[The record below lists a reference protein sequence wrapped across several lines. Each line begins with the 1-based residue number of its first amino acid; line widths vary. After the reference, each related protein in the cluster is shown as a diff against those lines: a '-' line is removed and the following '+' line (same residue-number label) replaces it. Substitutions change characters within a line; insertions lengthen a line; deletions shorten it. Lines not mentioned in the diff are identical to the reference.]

1 MESSDTT
8 PILKLLNDANMFIR
22 QIDNELR
29 NIIIESVRA
38 YKKVCHIVA
47 AISKRLFE
55 FSDGN
60 FNIHI

>member
-1 MESSDTT
+1 
-8 PILKLLNDANMFIR
+8 MFIR